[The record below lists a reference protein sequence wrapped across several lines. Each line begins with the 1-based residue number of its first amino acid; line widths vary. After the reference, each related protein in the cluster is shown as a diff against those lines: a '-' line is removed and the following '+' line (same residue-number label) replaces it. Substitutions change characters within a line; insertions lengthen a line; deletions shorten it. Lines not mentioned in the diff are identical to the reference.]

1 MLKNQLM
8 FSADDALFDS
18 SSSAKMDNLD
28 SMLGK
33 FPCNLYKKNYQ
44 KIYKKYTL
52 PIPFIKSIVCQNV
65 STPLITFVMK
75 LLHSKK
81 ILLMNYSLNVIMFLG
96 ELSCTKKK
104 SINIQSMKHTRKVST
119 NIRDTVFPKV
129 LKFHL
134 PDLCNH
140 SLEHLEDFSS

>member
-1 MLKNQLM
+1 M

-65 STPLITFVMK
+65 STPLIVFCYEIVTFK
-75 LLHSKK
+75 KDIAYELLS
-81 ILLMNYSLNVIMFLG
+81 
-96 ELSCTKKK
+96 
-104 SINIQSMKHTRKVST
+104 
-119 NIRDTVFPKV
+119 
-129 LKFHL
+129 
-134 PDLCNH
+134 
-140 SLEHLEDFSS
+140 

>member
-1 MLKNQLM
+1 M

-44 KIYKKYTL
+44 KIYKKYRL

-65 STPLITFVMK
+65 STPLIVFVIK

-96 ELSCTKKK
+96 ELSCTKKRALT
-104 SINIQSMKHTRKVST
+104 SSPLNIHGKCLPTLEIPFS
-119 NIRDTVFPKV
+119 PKY
-129 LKFHL
+129 
-134 PDLCNH
+134 
-140 SLEHLEDFSS
+140 